1 MHEQRT
7 FDVHPY
13 LAARLAVGLV
23 QGIALYL
30 LIEADRSKVWP
41 ATEPMVRE
49 ALWNALLFIPLLFQ
63 QGLGIIR
70 LPRLLIWCGVAVAV
84 VAALSGYGAWR
95 ELTVRGV
102 GWDGSRFA
110 LSVFMAA
117 GLFISQ
123 ALIEGGDIDRRFM
136 ALYPTHFDVAWKMAL
151 QLILAA
157 LFEGAF
163 WLLLWL
169 GTALFELLGLSF
181 LRHLITHNW
190 FAWPATALVV
200 AGGIHLTDVQPSLVR
215 GMRGVVLA
223 LFSWLLPLLT
233 LLAVGFLAALPFT
246 GLHPLWHFG
255 HASGEML
262 VAAALL
268 IILIN
273 AMFQDGQTERPALL
287 RASGMIAALALLPL
301 AALAGYA
308 LWLRGSIWLDH
319 RPGGDG
325 GLCAGRGLLCHRLC
339 VVAGHAGRTIEADR
353 AMEFYCF
360 ALGAGC
366 TAGGILTPG
375 RSDADRGE

>member
-233 LLAVGFLAALPFT
+233 LLAAGFLAALPFA

-262 VAAALL
+262 V
-268 IILIN
+268 
-273 AMFQDGQTERPALL
+273 
-287 RASGMIAALALLPL
+287 
-301 AALAGYA
+301 
-308 LWLRGSIWLDH
+308 
-319 RPGGDG
+319 
-325 GLCAGRGLLCHRLC
+325 
-339 VVAGHAGRTIEADR
+339 
-353 AMEFYCF
+353 
-360 ALGAGC
+360 
-366 TAGGILTPG
+366 
-375 RSDADRGE
+375 